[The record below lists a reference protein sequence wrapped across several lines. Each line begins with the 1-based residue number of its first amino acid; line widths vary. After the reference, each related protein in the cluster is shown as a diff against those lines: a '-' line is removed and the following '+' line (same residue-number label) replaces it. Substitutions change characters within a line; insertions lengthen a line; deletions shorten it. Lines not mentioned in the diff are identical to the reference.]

1 MKLETGADLAALPE
15 LDQRLWTVLSASTKG
30 LRFDAATLR
39 LLDADGDG
47 RIRAPDV
54 LAAVA
59 WLRPRFRSLD
69 VLFARKAEVS
79 LADVDATTEEGKT
92 LLASFTRILARED
105 RADATAI
112 SLADVLG
119 ATALF
124 NAQPFNGD
132 GVITPKSTADAALA
146 NLSLV
151 GSILIFAVGIN
162 LVFGKKIK
170 VADFL
175 PALIVAALWQ
185 W

>member
-1 MKLETGADLAALPE
+1 MTRGDAAPYRWRFFKSARCVQVKLETGADLAALPE

-79 LADVDATTEEGKT
+79 LAAVDATTEEGKT

-132 GVITPKSTADAALA
+132 GVVTPKSTADAALA
-146 NLSLV
+146 
-151 GSILIFAVGIN
+151 AV
-162 LVFGKKIK
+162 
-170 VADFL
+170 VAQ
-175 PALIVAALWQ
+175 IAACEGATRDR
-185 W
+185 

>member
-1 MKLETGADLAALPE
+1 MTRGNVAPYKWRFFKSARCVQVKLETGADLAALPE

-79 LADVDATTEEGKT
+79 LVDVDATT
-92 LLASFTRILARED
+92 
-105 RADATAI
+105 
-112 SLADVLG
+112 
-119 ATALF
+119 
-124 NAQPFNGD
+124 
-132 GVITPKSTADAALA
+132 
-146 NLSLV
+146 
-151 GSILIFAVGIN
+151 
-162 LVFGKKIK
+162 
-170 VADFL
+170 
-175 PALIVAALWQ
+175 
-185 W
+185 